1 MSDEYVVKY
10 MEKSPEGVIQP
21 APEKP
26 RPSSRLRRTLLAGL
40 TVIAPLWITGLV
52 LLKLFEWA
60 AGFSRPLIKPFA
72 AVLGNPDWYHPVV
85 GFVITI
91 VIVWLVGLMTTMV
104 LGRRLLQDGREA
116 LERLPVVRTIYAP
129 IQRLMETMTS
139 PEKADFKKVILFEYP
154 RKGLWT
160 LGFLAGDVPFQGGW
174 IAGPFRIHPHGSQ
187 PDHRLHAHHTA
198 QRNEAHHPDDRAG
211 VSDDCFRG
219 GRGAVDAEVA
229 CRHRAIIGRDR
240 RGRAGACHVRLEA
253 PSKLV
258 HEEITAGATVRS
270 SGASPS

>member
-1 MSDEYVVKY
+1 
-10 MEKSPEGVIQP
+10 MEKSPPEDVIQP

-26 RPSSRLRRTLLAGL
+26 RLSNRLRRTLLAGL

-72 AVLGNPDWYHPVV
+72 AVLGDPDWYYPAV

-91 VIVWLVGLMTTMV
+91 IWLVGLMTTMV

-139 PEKADFKKVILFEYP
+139 PKKAGFKKVILFEYP

-160 LGFLAGDVPFQGGW
+160 QGFLAADVPFK
-174 IAGPFRIHPHGSQ
+174 GSGS
-187 PDHRLHAHHTA
+187 PAHSVFIPTAPNPTTGFMLIIPQNEMKHTSLTIE
-198 QRNEAHHPDDRAG
+198 QVFQMIVSAG
-211 VSDDCFRG
+211 V
-219 GRGAVDAEVA
+219 VVPLTLKLPAEIA
-229 CRHRAIIGRDR
+229 
-240 RGRAGACHVRLEA
+240 
-253 PSKLV
+253 
-258 HEEITAGATVRS
+258 RS
-270 SGASPS
+270 SGKIDMDVLERATSDSKSPAS